1 LDLSQPETNVAPE
14 GCSMAAHTSQDTVP
28 SEDPSI
34 GGPLTRRRFLTY
46 VVAAPVLTVAA
57 SSVITPD
64 KAYAVVPS
72 PPQPGDLLDLGDVM
86 LAATGQSQDLFVL
99 EVTPENRVVFRVPRA
114 EVGQG
119 ITTALA
125 IIVADEIDARL
136 VDVDAPLED
145 ARQDLGT
152 AQSTGGSSSVR
163 SLWDPVRSIAAE
175 ARARLVTAAAQRW
188 DLSADSLTT
197 RDTAVWAPDGRSATY
212 GSLTEAAS
220 QVDQPAVATDPKP
233 ASEYKLIGTATTR
246 IDARS
251 IVTGAAKYAL
261 DVDVPGALPTVVIR
275 PPTLKGTVQSYDA
288 SAALNL
294 PGVVAVTELPSGV
307 AVSANTFDQALK
319 GRSAV
324 QVTWGDGTVDG
335 VSDADIESRLTAAI
349 PPMTPSPLTPKLDAT
364 FDFAFVNHA
373 PMEVGSAVADVRSD
387 SAEIWVASKSPT
399 GAQSAVA
406 SAVGLS
412 ADQVTLH
419 VMRAGGSFGR
429 RIYHEPAVEAAR
441 VSKAIGKP
449 VKLMWTRNDD
459 MRHGRVR
466 PRSHHQLRAVYTPKN
481 LLSEGEVVS
490 YEHRASCV
498 ELDLGSG
505 TGQAL
510 IDAGYV
516 SPTIGAAFFGISQV
530 CPYNFG
536 VVTESL
542 NEVSYDMPTATWRS
556 VYSAQA
562 RTAEEILVD
571 EIAKVLEKDPV
582 TMRRTFLKKAE
593 AKAVLNKVASEGNW
607 GRAMSSGTG
616 QGVALHAEYRS
627 IAACLVEIDC
637 RGSKPRVTKAVMA
650 LDVGRQINPS
660 GVRAQAMG
668 SLIDGISTVLLAG
681 NHLDNG
687 AFREGS
693 FSDFSYARQAD
704 APFTCDVHLVGGTG
718 EPGGVG
724 ELCVPAA
731 AGAVA
736 NAYARAT
743 GKKPR
748 KFPINF

>member
-1 LDLSQPETNVAPE
+1 
-14 GCSMAAHTSQDTVP
+14 MAAHTSQDAIS
-28 SEDPSI
+28 SEDLESGGPAS

-57 SSVITPD
+57 SSVITPG
-64 KAYAVVPS
+64 KAHAVVPS
-72 PPQPGDLLDLGDVM
+72 PLQPGDLLDLGDVM
-86 LAATGQSQDLFVL
+86 LAATERNQDLFVL

-145 ARQDLGT
+145 ARQELGT

-188 DLSADSLTT
+188 DLPADSLTT

-212 GSLTEAAS
+212 GSLTEAAA

-233 ASEYKLIGTATTR
+233 SSEYKLIGNATTR

-275 PPTLKGTVQSYDA
+275 PPTLKGTVQAYDA

-319 GRSAV
+319 ARSAV
-324 QVTWGDGTVDG
+324 QVTWGAGTVDG

-349 PPMTPSPLTPKLDAT
+349 PPMTPAPPLTQKLDAT
-364 FDFAFVNHA
+364 FSFAFVNHA

-441 VSKAIGKP
+441 VSKAIGHP

-466 PRSHHQLRAVYTPKN
+466 PRSHHQLRAVHAA
-481 LLSEGEVVS
+481 GEVLS

-516 SPTIGAAFFGISQV
+516 SPTIGAAFFSISQV

-571 EIAKVLEKDPV
+571 EIAKALGKDPV
-582 TMRRTFLKKAE
+582 AMRRTFLKTDKAR
-593 AKAVLNKVASEGNW
+593 AVLDKVATEGNW

-637 RGSKPRVTKAVMA
+637 RGEKPRVTNAVMA
-650 LDVGRQINPS
+650 LDVGLQVNPS

-693 FSDFSYARQAD
+693 FSDFKYARQAD
-704 APFTCDVHLVGGTG
+704 APLTCDVHLVGGTG
-718 EPGGVG
+718 APGGVG

-748 KFPINF
+748 NFPIINF

>member
-1 LDLSQPETNVAPE
+1 MPAHAPQE
-14 GCSMAAHTSQDTVP
+14 AEP
-28 SEDPSI
+28 SDSPASA
-34 GGPLTRRRFLTY
+34 GPLTRRRFLTY
-46 VVAAPVLTVAA
+46 VFAAPVLTVAA
-57 SSVITPD
+57 GSVIAPG

-72 PPQPGDLLDLGDVM
+72 PPQPENILDLGDVM
-86 LAATGQSQDLFVL
+86 VAATLQAEDLLVL
-99 EVTPENRVVFRVPRA
+99 EVTRDNRVVFRVPRA

-125 IIVADEIDARL
+125 IVVADEIDARL
-136 VDVDAPLED
+136 ADVDVPLEE

-175 ARARLVTAAAQRW
+175 ARARLVTAAAERW
-188 DLSADSLTT
+188 DLPASSLST

-212 GSLTEAAS
+212 GSLTEAAAE
-220 QVDQPAVATDPKP
+220 VVVPAVSNAPKP
-233 ASEYKLIGTATTR
+233 ASEYRLIGKSTPR
-246 IDARS
+246 VDARS
-251 IVTGAAKYAL
+251 IVTGAAKFAL
-261 DVDVPGALPTVVIR
+261 DVDVPGALPTVVVR
-275 PPTLKGTVQSYDA
+275 PPTLKGTVEAYDA
-288 SAALNL
+288 SAALKM

-307 AVSANTFDQALK
+307 AVTAKTFDQALK
-319 GRSAV
+319 AGAAV
-324 QVTWGDGTVDG
+324 VVTWGPGTVDG
-335 VSDADIESRLTAAI
+335 TSDAKIKDDLEEAI
-349 PPMTPSPLTPKLDAT
+349 PSTTYPALLLNQRVVEAT

-373 PMEVGSAVADVRSD
+373 PMEVGSAVADVQSG
-387 SAEIWVASKSPT
+387 SAEVWVATKSPT

-406 SAVGLS
+406 DAVGLGV
-412 ADQVTLH
+412 DKVTLH
-419 VMRAGGSFGR
+419 VVRGGGSFGR

-441 VSKAIGKP
+441 VSHAIGKP

-466 PRSHHQLRAVYTPKN
+466 PRSHHQLRAVYKAGDV
-481 LLSEGEVVS
+481 LSDGEVLS

-516 SPTIGAAFFGISQV
+516 SPTIGSAFFNISQV

-571 EIAKVLEKDPV
+571 EIGKAIGKNPV
-582 TMRRTFLKKAE
+582 EMRSMFLKTEKAR
-593 AKAVLNKVASEGNW
+593 AVLDKVASEGNW
-607 GRAMSSGTG
+607 GRAMLPGTA

-627 IAACLVEIDC
+627 LAACLVEIDC
-637 RGSKPRVTKAVMA
+637 RGSNPRVTKAVMA

-668 SLIDGISTVLLAG
+668 SVIDGISTVLLAG

-693 FSDFSYARQAD
+693 FSDFKYARQAD
-704 APFTCDVHLVGGTG
+704 APLTCEVHLVGGTG

-748 KFPINF
+748 NFPINF

>member
-1 LDLSQPETNVAPE
+1 MPAPTPQD
-14 GCSMAAHTSQDTVP
+14 AASQDAVP
-28 SEDPSI
+28 SGGPTA

-57 SSVITPD
+57 SSVIAPGN
-64 KAYAVVPS
+64 AHAVVPS
-72 PPQPGDLLDLGDVM
+72 PPQPGDHFDLGDVM
-86 LAATGQSQDLFVL
+86 SIATKQNQDLFVL
-99 EVTPENRVVFRVPRA
+99 EVTPENRIIFRVPRA

-125 IIVADEIDARL
+125 IIIADEIDARL

-188 DLSADSLTT
+188 NVSADSLTT

-212 GSLTEAAS
+212 GSLTEAAA
-220 QVDQPAVATDPKP
+220 QVDQPAVSTDPKP
-233 ASEYKLIGTATTR
+233 ASEYKLIGTATPR

-261 DVDVPGALPTVVIR
+261 DVDVPDALPTVVIR
-275 PPTLKGTVQSYDA
+275 PPTLKGKVQSYDA
-288 SAALNL
+288 SEALNMS
-294 PGVVAVTELPSGV
+294 GVVAVTELPTGV
-307 AVSANTFDQALK
+307 AVSAKTFHQALK
-319 GRSAV
+319 ARSAV
-324 QVTWGDGTVDG
+324 DVTWGSGTVDG
-335 VSDADIESRLTAAI
+335 VSDEDIESRLTAAI
-349 PPMTPSPLTPKLDAT
+349 PPMTPALPSTQKLDAT
-364 FDFAFVNHA
+364 FSFAFVNHA
-373 PMEVGSAVADVRSD
+373 PMEVGSAVADVHSD

-406 SAVGLS
+406 SAVGLR

-419 VMRAGGSFGR
+419 VIRAGGSFGR

-441 VSKAIGKP
+441 VSKAIGHP

-466 PRSHHQLRAVYTPKN
+466 PRSHHQLRAVYTDLPAVPR
-481 LLSEGEVVS
+481 EVLS

-516 SPTIGAAFFGISQV
+516 SPTIGAAFFNISQV

-571 EIAKVLEKDPV
+571 EIGKAIGKNPV
-582 TMRRTFLKKAE
+582 EMRSMFLKTEKAR
-593 AKAVLNKVASEGNW
+593 AVLDKVASEGNW
-607 GRAMSSGTG
+607 GRAMLPGTA

-627 IAACLVEIDC
+627 LAACLVEIDC
-637 RGSKPRVTKAVMA
+637 RGSNPRVTKAVMA

-668 SLIDGISTVLLAG
+668 SVIDGISTVLLAG

-693 FSDFSYARQAD
+693 FSDFKYARQAD
-704 APFTCDVHLVGGTG
+704 APLTCDVHLVGGAG

-748 KFPINF
+748 NFPINF

>member
-1 LDLSQPETNVAPE
+1 MP
-14 GCSMAAHTSQDTVP
+14 AHASQDAVP
-28 SEDPSI
+28 SDGS

-57 SSVITPD
+57 SSVIAPGKT
-64 KAYAVVPS
+64 YAVVPS
-72 PPQPGDLLDLGDVM
+72 PPQPENILDLGDVM
-86 LAATGQSQDLFVL
+86 VAATKQAEDLLVL
-99 EVTPENRVVFRVPRA
+99 EVTSDNRVVFRVPRA

-125 IIVADEIDARL
+125 IVIADEIDARL
-136 VDVDAPLED
+136 ADVDVPLEE

-163 SLWDPVRSIAAE
+163 ALWDPVRSIAAE
-175 ARARLVTAAAQRW
+175 ARARLVTAAAERW
-188 DLSADSLTT
+188 DLAASSLST

-212 GSLTEAAS
+212 GSLTEAAAE
-220 QVDQPAVATDPKP
+220 VLVPAVSNDPKP
-233 ASEYKLIGTATTR
+233 SSEYRLIGKSTPR
-246 IDARS
+246 VDARS
-251 IVTGAAKYAL
+251 IVTGAARFTL

-275 PPTLKGTVQSYDA
+275 PPTLKGKVVSYDA
-288 SAALNL
+288 SAALQM
-294 PGVVAVTELPSGV
+294 PGVVAVTELPTGV
-307 AVSANTFDQALK
+307 AVTAKTFDQALK
-319 GRSAV
+319 AKSGV
-324 QVTWGDGTVDG
+324 DVTWGPGTVEG
-335 VSDADIESRLTAAI
+335 ISDAEIKEKLAKAI
-349 PPMTPSPLTPKLDAT
+349 PSTTTPALLNQRVVEAT

-387 SAEIWVASKSPT
+387 SAEVWVATKSPT

-406 SAVGLS
+406 DAVGLS
-412 ADQVTLH
+412 VDQVRLY
-419 VMRAGGSFGR
+419 VVRGGGSFGR

-441 VSKAIGKP
+441 VSHAIGKP

-466 PRSHHQLRAVYTPKN
+466 PRSHHQLRAVHVD
-481 LLSEGEVVS
+481 LAGDVLS
-490 YEHRASCV
+490 YEHRMSCV

-510 IDAGYV
+510 VDAGYV
-516 SPTIGAAFFGISQV
+516 NPTIGSAFFNLSQS

-556 VYSAQA
+556 VYSGQA

-571 EIAKVLEKDPV
+571 EIAKS
-582 TMRRTFLKKAE
+582 MRIDAVAMRKKFLKTAE
-593 AKAVLNKVASEGNW
+593 ASAVLDKVAVEGKW
-607 GRAMSSGTG
+607 GRAMPSGTA
-616 QGVALHAEYRS
+616 QGVALHGEYRS

-637 RGSKPRVTKAVMA
+637 RGPKPRVTKAVMA
-650 LDVGRQINPS
+650 VDVGRQVNPS
-660 GVRAQAMG
+660 GLRAQAMG
-668 SLIDGISTVLLAG
+668 SLMDGISTVLLAG
-681 NHLDNG
+681 NHLDDG
-687 AFREGS
+687 AFQEGS
-693 FSDFSYARQAD
+693 YSDFHYARQSD
-704 APFTCDVHLVGGTG
+704 APLECDVYLVGGTG
-718 EPGGVG
+718 NPGGVG

-736 NAYARAT
+736 NAYAGAT

-748 KFPINF
+748 TFPINF

>member
-1 LDLSQPETNVAPE
+1 MPTDA
-14 GCSMAAHTSQDTVP
+14 SQDAVP
-28 SEDPSI
+28 PQSRANNVGEA
-34 GGPLTRRRFLTY
+34 GGPLSRRRFLTY

-57 SSVITPD
+57 SSVGDLLTAGT
-64 KAYAVVPS
+64 AYAVVPS
-72 PPQPGDLLDLGDVM
+72 PPQPENILDLGDVM
-86 LAATGQSQDLFVL
+86 VASTKQAQDLLVL
-99 EVTPENRVVFRVPRA
+99 EVTTDNRVVFRVPRA

-125 IIVADEIDARL
+125 MVVADEIDARL

-145 ARQDLGT
+145 ARPDLGT

-163 SLWDPVRSIAAE
+163 SLWDPVRGIAAE
-175 ARARLVTAAAQRW
+175 ARARLVTAAAEQW
-188 DLSADSLTT
+188 DVPASSLTT

-212 GSLTEAAS
+212 GSLTEAAAK
-220 QVDQPAVATDPKP
+220 VDQPAVSTDPKS
-233 ASEYKLIGTATTR
+233 ASEYRLIGTSTPR

-261 DVDVPGALPTVVIR
+261 DVDVPDALPTVVVR
-275 PPTLKGTVQSYDA
+275 PPTIKGKIKTYDA
-288 SAALNL
+288 SAALKM

-307 AVSANTFDQALK
+307 AVTAKTFDQALK
-319 GRSAV
+319 AKSGVS
-324 QVTWGDGTVDG
+324 VTWDAGTVDG
-335 VSDADIESRLTAAI
+335 VSDADIQSRLTAAI
-349 PPMTPSPLTPKLDAT
+349 PPLTPAPPLTQRVDGT

-373 PMEVGSAVADVRSD
+373 PMEVGSAVADVQSD

-406 SAVGLS
+406 DAVGLS

-419 VMRAGGSFGR
+419 VVRGGGSFGR
-429 RIYHEPAVEAAR
+429 RIYYEPAVEAAL
-441 VSKAIGKP
+441 VSQAIKKP

-466 PRSHHQLRAVYTPKN
+466 PRSHHQLRAAYTA
-481 LLSEGEVVS
+481 GEVVT

-516 SPTIGAAFFGISQV
+516 SPTIGSAFFNLSQS

-536 VVTESL
+536 VVTETL
-542 NEVSYDMPTATWRS
+542 NEVSIDMPTAAWRS

-571 EIAKVLEKDPV
+571 EIAKALGLDAVA
-582 TMRRTFLKKAE
+582 MRKKLLKTAE
-593 AKAVLNKVASEGNW
+593 ARAVLDKVASEGNW
-607 GRAMSSGTG
+607 GRAMSSGTA
-616 QGVALHAEYRS
+616 QGVALHGEYRS

-637 RGSKPRVTKAVMA
+637 RGEKPRVTKAVMA
-650 LDVGRQINPS
+650 LDVGRQVNPS
-660 GVRAQAMG
+660 GLRAQAMG
-668 SLIDGISTVLLAG
+668 SLMDGISTVLLAG
-681 NHLDNG
+681 NHLEDG
-687 AFREGS
+687 AFAEGS
-693 FSDFSYARQAD
+693 YSDFKYARQAD
-704 APFTCDVHLVGGTG
+704 APLQCDVHLVGDSGN
-718 EPGGVG
+718 PGGCG

-743 GKKPR
+743 GNKPR

>member
-1 LDLSQPETNVAPE
+1 MP
-14 GCSMAAHTSQDTVP
+14 AHASQDATP
-28 SEDPSI
+28 SEGPAL

-57 SSVITPD
+57 SSVITPGT
-64 KAYAVVPS
+64 AQAVVPS
-72 PPQPGDLLDLGDVM
+72 PPQPGDLVDLGDVI
-86 LAATGQSQDLFVL
+86 LATTKQSQDLFVL

-125 IIVADEIDARL
+125 IIIADEIDARI

-163 SLWDPVRSIAAE
+163 SLWDPVRSIAAA
-175 ARARLVTAAAQRW
+175 ARARLVTAAAERW
-188 DLSADSLTT
+188 DLPADSLTT

-212 GSLTEAAS
+212 GSLTEAAA
-220 QVDQPAVATDPKP
+220 QVDQPAVSTDPKP
-233 ASEYKLIGTATTR
+233 ASQYRLIGTATTR

-261 DVDVPGALPTVVIR
+261 DVDVQGALPTVVIR
-275 PPTLKGTVQSYDA
+275 PPTVKGKVQAYDA
-288 SAALNL
+288 SAALTMS
-294 PGVVAVTELPSGV
+294 GVVAVTELPTGV
-307 AVSANTFDQALK
+307 AVTAETFHQALK
-319 GRSAV
+319 AMPAV
-324 QVTWGDGTVDG
+324 EVTWGSGTVDG
-335 VSDADIESRLTAAI
+335 ISDEDIESRLTAAI
-349 PPMTPSPLTPKLDAT
+349 PPMTPAPPLTQKLDAT
-364 FDFAFVNHA
+364 FSFAFVNHA
-373 PMEVGSAVADVRSD
+373 PMEVGSAVADVHSD
-387 SAEIWVASKSPT
+387 SATVWVASKSPT

-441 VSKAIGKP
+441 VSKAIGRP

-466 PRSHHQLRAVYTPKN
+466 PRSHHQLRAVYAAGLGVGSP
-481 LLSEGEVVS
+481 EVLS

-516 SPTIGAAFFGISQV
+516 SPTIGAAFFNISQV

-571 EIAKVLEKDPV
+571 EIAKALGKDPV
-582 TMRRTFLKKAE
+582 AMRRTFLKTDKAR
-593 AKAVLNKVASEGNW
+593 AVLDKVATEGTW
-607 GRAMSSGTG
+607 GRAMPSGTG
-616 QGVALHAEYRS
+616 QGVALHTEYRS
-627 IAACLVEIDC
+627 IAACLVDIDC
-637 RGSKPRVTKAVMA
+637 NGEKPRVTKAVMA

-668 SLIDGISTVLLAG
+668 SLVDGISTVLLAG

-693 FSDFSYARQAD
+693 FSDFKYARQAD
-704 APFTCDVHLVGGTG
+704 APLTCEVHLVGGTG

-748 KFPINF
+748 NFPINF

>member
-1 LDLSQPETNVAPE
+1 MPT
-14 GCSMAAHTSQDTVP
+14 HTSHDAVP
-28 SEDPSI
+28 SEDVPTDRS
-34 GGPLTRRRFLTY
+34 LTRRRFLTY

-57 SSVITPD
+57 TSAGNLLDPSR
-64 KAYAVVPS
+64 AYGVVPS
-72 PPQPGDLLDLGDVM
+72 PPQPENIADLGDVM
-86 LAATGQSQDLFVL
+86 VAATKQAQDLLVL
-99 EVTPENRVVFRVPRA
+99 EVTTDNQVVFRLPRA

-119 ITTALA
+119 ITTALGMV
-125 IIVADEIDARL
+125 VADEIDARL
-136 VDVDAPLED
+136 DDVDVPLEQ

-163 SLWDPVRSIAAE
+163 SLWDPVREIAAE
-175 ARARLVTAAAQRW
+175 ARARLVTAAAERW
-188 DLSADSLTT
+188 NLPAKSLTT
-197 RDTAVWAPDGRSATY
+197 RDTAVWAPDGRSTTY
-212 GSLTEAAS
+212 GSLTEAAA
-220 QVDQPAVATDPKP
+220 QVRIAAVSAEPKSP
-233 ASEYKLIGTATTR
+233 SEYRLIGKSTTR
-246 IDARS
+246 IDAKS

-261 DVDVPGALPTVVIR
+261 DLDISGALPTVVIR
-275 PPTLKGTVQSYDA
+275 PPTIKGKVKSYDA
-288 SAALNL
+288 SAALKM

-307 AVSANTFDQALK
+307 AVTAKTFDQAMK
-319 GRSAV
+319 AKAAV
-324 QVTWGDGTVDG
+324 DVTWGSGTVDG
-335 VSDADIESRLTAAI
+335 VSDTDIESRLTAAI
-349 PPMTPSPLTPKLDAT
+349 QPMTPALPTTQRVDAT
-364 FDFAFVNHA
+364 LDFAFVNHA
-373 PMEVGSAVADVRSD
+373 PMEVGSAVADVKSD

-406 SAVGLS
+406 EAVGLK
-412 ADQVTLH
+412 ADDVTLH
-419 VMRAGGSFGR
+419 VVRGGGSFGR
-429 RIYHEPAVEAAR
+429 RIYYEPAVEAAR
-441 VSKAIGKP
+441 VSKAIDRP

-466 PRSHHQLRAVYTPKN
+466 PRSHHQLRAVHNGDDVLT
-481 LLSEGEVVS
+481 

-516 SPTIGAAFFGISQV
+516 SPTIGTAFFGISQS

-542 NEVSYDMPTATWRS
+542 NEVSYDMPTASWRS

-571 EIAKVLEKDPV
+571 EIAKALGKDPV
-582 TMRRTFLKKAE
+582 AMRRKFLKTAD
-593 AKAVLNKVASEGNW
+593 ARAVLDKIDTEGKW
-607 GRAMSSGTG
+607 GRTMSSGTA

-637 RGSKPRVTKAVMA
+637 RGEKPRVTKAVMA
-650 LDVGRQINPS
+650 LDVGRQVNPS
-660 GVRAQAMG
+660 GLRAQAMG
-668 SLIDGISTVLLAG
+668 SLMDGISTVLSAG
-681 NHLDNG
+681 NHLDDG

-693 FSDFSYARQAD
+693 YSDFKYARQAD
-704 APFTCDVHLVGGTG
+704 APLTCDVYLLDGSGK
-718 EPGGVG
+718 PGGVG

>member
-1 LDLSQPETNVAPE
+1 MPAPTPQD
-14 GCSMAAHTSQDTVP
+14 AASQDAVP
-28 SEDPSI
+28 SGGPTA

-57 SSVITPD
+57 SSVIAPGN
-64 KAYAVVPS
+64 AHAVVPS
-72 PPQPGDLLDLGDVM
+72 PPQPGDHFDLGDVM
-86 LAATGQSQDLFVL
+86 SIATKQNQDLFVL
-99 EVTPENRVVFRVPRA
+99 EVTPENRIIFRVPRA

-188 DLSADSLTT
+188 NVSADSLTT

-212 GSLTEAAS
+212 GSLTEAAA
-220 QVDQPAVATDPKP
+220 QVDQPAVSTDPKP
-233 ASEYKLIGTATTR
+233 ASEYKLIGTATPR

-261 DVDVPGALPTVVIR
+261 DVDVPDALPTVVIR
-275 PPTLKGTVQSYDA
+275 PPTLKGKVQSYDA
-288 SAALNL
+288 SEALNMS
-294 PGVVAVTELPSGV
+294 GVVAVTELPTGV
-307 AVSANTFDQALK
+307 AVSAKTFHQALK
-319 GRSAV
+319 ARSAV
-324 QVTWGDGTVDG
+324 DVTWGSGTVDG
-335 VSDADIESRLTAAI
+335 VSDEDIESRLTAAI
-349 PPMTPSPLTPKLDAT
+349 PPMTPALPSTQKLDAT
-364 FDFAFVNHA
+364 FSFAFVNHA
-373 PMEVGSAVADVRSD
+373 PMEVGSAVADVHSD

-419 VMRAGGSFGR
+419 VIRAGGSFGR

-441 VSKAIGKP
+441 VSKAIGHP

-466 PRSHHQLRAVYTPKN
+466 PRSHHQLRAVYTDLPAVPR
-481 LLSEGEVVS
+481 EVLS

-516 SPTIGAAFFGISQV
+516 SPTIGAAFFNISQV

-571 EIAKVLEKDPV
+571 EIGKAIGKNPV
-582 TMRRTFLKKAE
+582 EMRSMFLKTEKAR
-593 AKAVLNKVASEGNW
+593 AVLDKVASEGNW
-607 GRAMSSGTG
+607 GRAMLPGTA

-627 IAACLVEIDC
+627 LAACLVEIDC
-637 RGSKPRVTKAVMA
+637 RGSNPRVTKAVMA

-668 SLIDGISTVLLAG
+668 SVIDGISTVLLAG

-693 FSDFSYARQAD
+693 FSDFKYARQAD
-704 APFTCDVHLVGGTG
+704 APLTCDVHLVGGTG

-748 KFPINF
+748 NFPINF

>member
-1 LDLSQPETNVAPE
+1 
-14 GCSMAAHTSQDTVP
+14 MAAHTSQDAIS
-28 SEDPSI
+28 SEDLESGGPAS

-57 SSVITPD
+57 SSVITPG
-64 KAYAVVPS
+64 KAHAVVPS
-72 PPQPGDLLDLGDVM
+72 PLQPGDLLDLGDVM
-86 LAATGQSQDLFVL
+86 LAATERNQDLFVL

-145 ARQDLGT
+145 ARQELGT

-188 DLSADSLTT
+188 DLPADSLTT

-212 GSLTEAAS
+212 GSLTEAAA

-233 ASEYKLIGTATTR
+233 SSEYKLIGNATTR

-251 IVTGAAKYAL
+251 IVIGAAKYAL

-275 PPTLKGTVQSYDA
+275 PPTLKGTVQAYDA

-319 GRSAV
+319 ARSAV
-324 QVTWGDGTVDG
+324 QVTWGAGTVDG

-349 PPMTPSPLTPKLDAT
+349 PPMTPAPPLTQKLDAT
-364 FDFAFVNHA
+364 FSFAFVNHA

-441 VSKAIGKP
+441 VSKAIGHP

-466 PRSHHQLRAVYTPKN
+466 PRSHHQLRAVHAA
-481 LLSEGEVVS
+481 GEVLS

-516 SPTIGAAFFGISQV
+516 SPTIGAAFFSISQV

-571 EIAKVLEKDPV
+571 EIAKALGKDPV
-582 TMRRTFLKKAE
+582 AMRRTFLKTDKAR
-593 AKAVLNKVASEGNW
+593 AVLDKVATEGNW

-637 RGSKPRVTKAVMA
+637 RGEKPRVTNAVMA
-650 LDVGRQINPS
+650 LDVGLQVNPS

-693 FSDFSYARQAD
+693 FSDFKYARQAD
-704 APFTCDVHLVGGTG
+704 APLTCDVHLVGGTG
-718 EPGGVG
+718 APGGVG

-748 KFPINF
+748 NFPIINF

>member
-1 LDLSQPETNVAPE
+1 MPADATPDAVI
-14 GCSMAAHTSQDTVP
+14 SQDPV
-28 SEDPSI
+28 SEGTASV
-34 GGPLTRRRFLTY
+34 GPLTRRRFLTY

-57 SSVITPD
+57 SSVIAPGT
-64 KAYAVVPS
+64 AHAVVPS
-72 PPQPGDLLDLGDVM
+72 PPQAGDLVDLGDVI
-86 LAATGQSQDLFVL
+86 LAVTKQNQDLFVL

-119 ITTALA
+119 ITTAAA
-125 IIVADEIDARL
+125 IMVAEEIDARL
-136 VDVDAPLED
+136 VDVDVPLED

-175 ARARLVTAAAQRW
+175 ARARLVTAAAERW
-188 DLSADSLTT
+188 DVPADSLTT

-212 GSLTEAAS
+212 GSLTEAAA
-220 QVDQPAVATDPKP
+220 QVEPAVSTDPKS
-233 ASEYKLIGTATTR
+233 ASEYRLIGTATTR

-261 DVDVPGALPTVVIR
+261 DVDVEGALPTVVIR
-275 PPTLKGTVQSYDA
+275 PPTLKGKVQAYDA
-288 SAALNL
+288 SAALNM

-307 AVSANTFDQALK
+307 AVSAKTFGQALK
-319 GRSAV
+319 AGSAV
-324 QVTWGDGTVDG
+324 EVTWGAGTIDG
-335 VSDADIESRLTAAI
+335 VSDEDIESRLTAAI
-349 PPMTPSPLTPKLDAT
+349 PPMTPAPPLTQKLDAT
-364 FDFAFVNHA
+364 FSFAFVNHA
-373 PMEVGSAVADVRSD
+373 PMEVGSAVADVQSD
-387 SAEIWVASKSPT
+387 SATVWVASKSPT

-406 SAVGLS
+406 NAVGLS
-412 ADQVTLH
+412 VDQVTLH

-441 VSKAIGKP
+441 VSKAIGHP

-466 PRSHHQLRAVYTPKN
+466 PRSHHQLRAVH
-481 LLSEGEVVS
+481 LAGEVLS

-516 SPTIGAAFFGISQV
+516 SPTIGAAFFNISQV

-571 EIAKVLEKDPV
+571 EIAKALGKNPV
-582 TMRRTFLKKAE
+582 EMRRTFLKTDKAR
-593 AKAVLNKVASEGNW
+593 AVLNKVASEGNW
-607 GRAMSSGTG
+607 GRPMLPGTA
-616 QGVALHAEYRS
+616 QGVALHGEYRS

-637 RGSKPRVTKAVMA
+637 SGSNPRVTKAVMA

-687 AFREGS
+687 AFKEGS
-693 FSDFSYARQAD
+693 FSDFKYARQAD
-704 APFTCDVHLVGGTG
+704 APLTCDVHLVGGTG

-724 ELCVPAA
+724 ELSVPAA

-748 KFPINF
+748 NFPINF

>member
-1 LDLSQPETNVAPE
+1 
-14 GCSMAAHTSQDTVP
+14 
-28 SEDPSI
+28 
-34 GGPLTRRRFLTY
+34 
-46 VVAAPVLTVAA
+46 
-57 SSVITPD
+57 
-64 KAYAVVPS
+64 
-72 PPQPGDLLDLGDVM
+72 
-86 LAATGQSQDLFVL
+86 
-99 EVTPENRVVFRVPRA
+99 VTPENRIVFRVPRA

-125 IIVADEIDARL
+125 IIIADEIDARL

-163 SLWDPVRSIAAE
+163 SLWDPVRSIAAQ
-175 ARARLVTAAAQRW
+175 ARARLVTAAAERW
-188 DLSADSLTT
+188 DLPADSLTT

-212 GSLTEAAS
+212 GSLTEAAA
-220 QVDQPAVATDPKP
+220 QVDQPAVSTDPKP
-233 ASEYKLIGTATTR
+233 ASEYRLIGTATPR

-261 DVDVPGALPTVVIR
+261 DVDVPDALPTVVIR
-275 PPTLKGTVQSYDA
+275 PPTLKGKVQSYDA
-288 SAALNL
+288 SGALNMS
-294 PGVVAVTELPSGV
+294 GVVAVTELPTGV
-307 AVSANTFDQALK
+307 AVTAKTFHQALK
-319 GRSAV
+319 ATSAV
-324 QVTWGDGTVDG
+324 DVTWGSGTVDG
-335 VSDADIESRLTAAI
+335 VSDEDIESRLTAAI
-349 PPMTPSPLTPKLDAT
+349 PPMTPAPPGNQKLDAT
-364 FDFAFVNHA
+364 FSFAFVNHA
-373 PMEVGSAVADVRSD
+373 PMEVGSAVADVHSD
-387 SAEIWVASKSPT
+387 SATVWVASKSPT

-441 VSKAIGKP
+441 VSKAIGHP

-466 PRSHHQLRAVYTPKN
+466 PRSHHQVRAVYAAPS
-481 LLSEGEVVS
+481 LLVPSGDVLS

-516 SPTIGAAFFGISQV
+516 SPTIGAAFFSISQV

-571 EIAKVLEKDPV
+571 EIAKALGINPV
-582 TMRRTFLKKAE
+582 VMRRTFLKTAE
-593 AKAVLNKVASEGNW
+593 AKAVLDKVASEGNW
-607 GRAMSSGTG
+607 GRTMSSGTA

-637 RGSKPRVTKAVMA
+637 RSEKPRVTKAVMA

-693 FSDFSYARQAD
+693 FSDFKYARQAD
-704 APFTCDVHLVGGTG
+704 APLTCDVHLVGGTG

-743 GKKPR
+743 GKRPR
-748 KFPINF
+748 DFPINF